1 MRVAMEIRD
10 KELVGKAA
18 ILVIDESA
26 ASDIARR
33 RFFSQ
38 LHNMEYGGKLSIP
51 DGLAMV
57 YNRISPLSA
66 AGDDVDF
73 ERALERRKV
82 VYGFWETVPP
92 ATILSVGADVNA
104 ALLLKV
110 PVGGVI
116 VLDTWTDV
124 FVWWRNEPNN
134 PAVRQCAL
142 NFSRMLIRDTCIPQR
157 PRSASVWTE
166 VRGFEHVIFKTKFP
180 DWPYIFASSMG
191 TTSVVCHNVPAV
203 GTIAPPAAVPIR
215 SISRASTRAVAVA

>member
-1 MRVAMEIRD
+1 RRKSVSSLASRVIYVWIGTHSSAIKRDAIMRVAMEIRD

-110 PVGGVI
+110 P
-116 VLDTWTDV
+116 
-124 FVWWRNEPNN
+124 R
-134 PAVRQCAL
+134 
-142 NFSRMLIRDTCIPQR
+142 
-157 PRSASVWTE
+157 
-166 VRGFEHVIFKTKFP
+166 
-180 DWPYIFASSMG
+180 FAS
-191 TTSVVCHNVPAV
+191 
-203 GTIAPPAAVPIR
+203 AP
-215 SISRASTRAVAVA
+215 